1 MVRQPLGV
9 VWSLLCQGVE
19 KKRSIPCTIQKKA
32 VPLSQVPLVARLG
45 SRLFVRLA
53 IEKNDSPK
61 R

>member
-9 VWSLLCQGVE
+9 VWSILCRGAK

-32 VPLSQVPLVARLG
+32 VPLSQVPLVVSLG
-45 SRLFVRLA
+45 LRLFVRLT